1 MYWITFFFVGSFGFV
16 TGFPWFVHLVVCHL
30 HRIYVRSIV
39 RRSAVLSRSAT
50 DLHPPPLYP
59 FRPFRLSAHS
69 KFPFRP
75 FPNPTKNQYTLTQHT
90 HSHEMR
96 QTMADASACVC
107 ACVCCVRVDRVS
119 ARPPVRMHA
128 QFSSVSPN
136 LFNFSY
142 YYYTDTPNELDL
154 HGISTSNG
162 RWPPPFGWHLRSG
175 RSDDERRASAG
186 GYAAASPSAPHT
198 RREFQDHHHHHQTTL
213 QSNPPSH
220 RTIKAPFPTHPQH
233 HHKHLITLPA
243 PAPPPLRVLTKTEN
257 HNTAITAKHPPSIRQ
272 RQFIPENRLI
282 IGAHLY

>member
-1 MYWITFFFVGSFGFV
+1 MFGQSF
-16 TGFPWFVHLVVCHL
+16 
-30 HRIYVRSIV
+30 
-39 RRSAVLSRSAT
+39 AVL
-50 DLHPPPLYP
+50 LCCPVPPPTYTHPLYILSVP
-59 FRPFRLSAHS
+59 PVSAPTPNFRSVRFRTQPKTSTLSH
-69 KFPFRP
+69 
-75 FPNPTKNQYTLTQHT
+75 NT
-90 HSHEMR
+90 HSHDMR

-119 ARPPVRMHA
+119 VRPPVRMHA

-162 RWPPPFGWHLRSG
+162 RWPPPYGWHLRSG

-243 PAPPPLRVLTKTEN
+243 PAPAPLRVLTKTEN
-257 HNTAITAKHPPSIRQ
+257 HNTAITAKHPPSIIRQ